1 MAKPATM
8 PSAQLVDIFR
18 GDAPPAVSQARAGK
32 TAIAR
37 TEGLYATIHNM
48 LLTIDHVGIAC
59 RNLDAAIE
67 RYVSV
72 FGLSVVSRETNTE
85 QGVREAMLATDS
97 GSSYVQ
103 LLEPLAPD
111 TPVGKF
117 LERRGEGMHHV
128 GYAVADVSAALAEIG
143 ATGIRLID
151 SRPRH
156 GSMGAS
162 IAFLHP
168 GDLGG
173 VLTELVQPVR

>member
-1 MAKPATM
+1 
-8 PSAQLVDIFR
+8 
-18 GDAPPAVSQARAGK
+18 
-32 TAIAR
+32 
-37 TEGLYATIHNM
+37 M

-59 RNLDAAIE
+59 RSLDAAIE

-72 FGLSVVSRETNTE
+72 FGLTVVSQEVNDE

-97 GSSYVQ
+97 GGSYVQ
-103 LLEPLAPD
+103 LLEPLRED
-111 TPVGKF
+111 SPVGKF
-117 LERRGEGMHHV
+117 IARRGEGMHHV
-128 GYAVADVSAALAEIG
+128 GYAVTDVTAALAEIG
-143 ATGIRLID
+143 GQGGVRLLD

-173 VLTELVQPVR
+173 VLTELVQSFAPSEGLCGCVWR

>member
-1 MAKPATM
+1 
-8 PSAQLVDIFR
+8 
-18 GDAPPAVSQARAGK
+18 
-32 TAIAR
+32 
-37 TEGLYATIHNM
+37 M

-59 RNLDAAIE
+59 RDLDAAIE

-72 FGLSVVSRETNTE
+72 FGLAVVSQETNAE
-85 QGVREAMLATDS
+85 QGVREAMLATES
-97 GSSYVQ
+97 GTSYVQ
-103 LLEPLAPD
+103 LLQPLAAD

-117 LERRGEGMHHV
+117 LEKRGEGMHHV
-128 GYAVADVSAALAEIG
+128 GYAVADVSAALAELG

-168 GDLGG
+168 KDLGG
-173 VLTELVQPVR
+173 VLTELVQLSPGGATPRTPRGPRGQA

>member
-1 MAKPATM
+1 
-8 PSAQLVDIFR
+8 
-18 GDAPPAVSQARAGK
+18 
-32 TAIAR
+32 
-37 TEGLYATIHNM
+37 M
-48 LLTIDHVGIAC
+48 LQRIDHVGIAC
-59 RNLDAAIE
+59 RSLDAATE

-72 FGLSVVSRETNTE
+72 FGLTVVSQEVNAE
-85 QGVREAMLATDS
+85 QGVREAMLATSD

-103 LLEPLAPD
+103 LLEPLGDD

-117 LERRGEGMHHV
+117 LARRGEGLHHV
-128 GYAVADVSAALAEIG
+128 GYAVADVTAALAEIG
-143 ATGIRLID
+143 ETGVRLID

-173 VLTELVQPVR
+173 VLTELVQPAR